1 MSATHH
7 AVSGSCVFANQL
19 PRFGIS
25 GVANYSLS
33 TVRFATHSYR
43 PRLRTVGK
51 RVNHSG
57 LFEFIIEQETRK
69 ASPANTLQHC
79 RLRASGVQ
87 PCMWIY
93 VRMCVCIAMNTYIVS
108 TAPAC
113 RTRAVEVGSF
123 AASSL
128 LRSSSATCFKQ
139 TVTLAVSASLAE
151 SWKSGRGAFGRLHR
165 RLAKLH

>member
-93 VRMCVCIAMNTYIVS
+93 VRMCVCTYACMYKYLITHVCKRIGLYVHTYIDMYVDRY
-108 TAPAC
+108 AGRC
-113 RTRAVEVGSF
+113 VGV
-123 AASSL
+123 
-128 LRSSSATCFKQ
+128 C
-139 TVTLAVSASLAE
+139 
-151 SWKSGRGAFGRLHR
+151 
-165 RLAKLH
+165 

>member
-79 RLRASGVQ
+79 RLRAS
-87 PCMWIY
+87 
-93 VRMCVCIAMNTYIVS
+93 
-108 TAPAC
+108 
-113 RTRAVEVGSF
+113 
-123 AASSL
+123 
-128 LRSSSATCFKQ
+128 
-139 TVTLAVSASLAE
+139 VTLAVSASLAE